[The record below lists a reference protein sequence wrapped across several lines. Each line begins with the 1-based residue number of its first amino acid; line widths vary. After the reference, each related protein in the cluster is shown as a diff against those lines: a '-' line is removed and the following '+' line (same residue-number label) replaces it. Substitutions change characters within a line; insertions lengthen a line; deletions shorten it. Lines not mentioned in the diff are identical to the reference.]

1 MSPKDLHQFLA
12 RNEPQLIIWYFA
24 IASAMFFI
32 YLIWWIICGEDEEL
46 FDEMGAPLVP
56 AVIVCIMWP
65 LIVAISPFVGLCYL
79 AQTVKSK
86 LRR

>member
-1 MSPKDLHQFLA
+1 MHADIRRFLIE
-12 RNEPQLIIWYFA
+12 NEPQLIMWYFF
-24 IASAMFFI
+24 IAVAMLFI
-32 YLIWWIICGEDEEL
+32 YLIWWVICGEDEEL

-56 AVIVCIMWP
+56 AVIVCIIWP

-86 LRR
+86 LHR